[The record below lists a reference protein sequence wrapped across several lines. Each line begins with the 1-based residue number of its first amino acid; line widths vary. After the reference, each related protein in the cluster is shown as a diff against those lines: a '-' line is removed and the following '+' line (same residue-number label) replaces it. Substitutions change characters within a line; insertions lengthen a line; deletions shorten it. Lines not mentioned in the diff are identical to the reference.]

1 MSTNSILHNV
11 VIDSVD
17 NVELFLDA
25 LEQSKEELIRKS
37 EIQEKIGRRFL
48 IDCKQTSMGM
58 EDYSAN
64 QALSECLHDIEET
77 EPVDAVEVVRCKD
90 CKYRSIGERGDG
102 YCTHYKKGILSAPV
116 PVYDNDFCSRGRRK
130 EDK

>member
-1 MSTNSILHNV
+1 MATNSILHNV

-17 NVELFLDA
+17 KAESFLDA
-25 LEQSKEELIRKS
+25 LEQSKEEFIRKS

-48 IDCKQTSMGM
+48 LDCKQTSMGM

-64 QALSECLHDIEET
+64 QALSECLHDIEGT

-90 CKYRSIGERGDG
+90 CKYKVIAENGSQ
-102 YCTHYKKGILSAPV
+102 YCSHYKKGVLSAPI
-116 PVYDNDFCSRGRRK
+116 PVYDNDFCSRGKRR

>member
-11 VIDSVD
+11 VLDSVD
-17 NVELFLDA
+17 KAESFLDA

-48 IDCKQTSMGM
+48 LDCKQTSMGM

-90 CKYRSIGERGDG
+90 CKYRSIGGSGYG
-102 YCTHYKKGILSAPV
+102 YCTHYKKDVLKSPI
-116 PVYDNDFCSRGRRK
+116 PVYENDFCSRGKRR
-130 EDK
+130 